1 MVQIAENE
9 DEMKSMLERLEGY
22 IDRKGLKINVGMTKL
37 GDLAGGREK
46 EENEMEMERESDRGG
61 EGIRLPGTQISGKW
75 EAESTRKGKSEE
87 SGKYNGIGMED
98 W

>member
-1 MVQIAENE
+1 MVLIAQNE

-22 IDRKGLKINVGMTKL
+22 IDRKGLKINVGMTKIRRF
-37 GDLAGGREK
+37 GRGREK
-46 EENEMEMERESDRGG
+46 EENDMKMERESDTGG

-75 EAESTRKGKSEE
+75 EAHVKERVKRAASIMGQV
-87 SGKYNGIGMED
+87 MED

>member
-1 MVQIAENE
+1 MVLIAENE

-22 IDRKGLKINVGMTKL
+22 IDRKGLKINVRMTKIRRF
-37 GDLAGGREK
+37 GRRREK

-61 EGIRLPGTQISGKW
+61 EGIRLPGIQISGKW
-75 EAESTRKGKSEE
+75 EAESTRKRKSEE
-87 SGKYNGIGMED
+87 GGKHNGTGMED